1 MITAEQGPAKN
12 DGTIQ
17 RNLAVGKKD
26 PERIA
31 DGVPTAEAA

>member
-12 DGTIQ
+12 GGTIQ

-26 PERIA
+26 PEMIA
-31 DGVPTAEAA
+31 EGISTAEAA

>member
-12 DGTIQ
+12 AGTIQ
-17 RNLAVGKKD
+17 RDLAVGKKD

-31 DGVPTAEAA
+31 GGGPTAEAA

>member
-17 RNLAVGKKD
+17 RDLAVGKKD

-31 DGVPTAEAA
+31 EGVPTAEAA